1 MPGHAM
7 RLLAA
12 MICLILPLTA
22 CAAQSQPAMIQE
34 LHAET
39 SMLLFSDDKNLS
51 AERPFY
57 KALLNKSNNC
67 STDQMDVR
75 IISSQKEDITQYVG
89 VSSYPSLYVMKGTE
103 LRDKYEG
110 SLDQSDIETFINGHV
125 TCEETKERK
134 EG

>member
-1 MPGHAM
+1 MPGYAK
-7 RLLAA
+7 RFLAA
-12 MICLILPLTA
+12 VICLLLPLTA
-22 CAAQSQPAMIQE
+22 CTAQSQPAMIQE

-39 SMLLFSDDKNLS
+39 SMLLFSDEKNLN

-57 KALLNKSNNC
+57 RALLNKSNNC
-67 STDQMDVR
+67 STDQMDIR
-75 IISSQKEDITQYVG
+75 IISSQEEDISQYFG

-125 TCEETKERK
+125 TCEETKERE